1 MSSFSIPALGDLKVG
16 REQCARWREWL
27 QVPFN
32 EPTRCGVSVG
42 GSGYENYAM
51 NIRAADASVNNP
63 PKAINILP
71 TSEVRLQD
79 LSSSLLATAE

>member
-1 MSSFSIPALGDLKVG
+1 MSSFSIPALRDLKVG
-16 REQCARWREWL
+16 RGQCARWREWL

-32 EPTRCGVSVG
+32 DPRCGDSVG
-42 GSGYENYAM
+42 GSGYKNYAI